1 MAKKLTKE
9 QKLQIIMND
18 FKLFSRNFIKIID
31 NNNELVSFVLN
42 PEQEQ
47 FMNEMS
53 KYNIILKGR

>member
-1 MAKKLTKE
+1 MTKKLTKE
-9 QKLQIIMND
+9 AKLKIIMND
-18 FKLFSRNFIKIID
+18 FKLFAKNFIKIVD
-31 NNNELVSFVLN
+31 NFGNTVPFILN